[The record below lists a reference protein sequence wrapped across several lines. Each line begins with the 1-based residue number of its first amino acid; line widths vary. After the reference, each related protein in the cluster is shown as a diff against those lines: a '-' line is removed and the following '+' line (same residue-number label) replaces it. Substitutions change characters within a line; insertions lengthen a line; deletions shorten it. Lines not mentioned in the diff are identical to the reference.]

1 MALQTDVLDKLMPNL
16 LPLCFTLLI
25 FFLMKRGFSPVKLIG
40 VTVAIGVAGKF
51 IGIL

>member
-1 MALQTDVLDKLMPNL
+1 

-40 VTVAIGVAGKF
+40 VTVVIGVVGKF
-51 IGIL
+51 IGLL